1 MENRVKHAR
10 HGSNNAL
17 LERESSNALLARES
31 CPKIL
36 CIDDD
41 PDITRA
47 IKTILSNY
55 DVDVICDC
63 CGRLGTWDVY
73 QKNPDLIITDLR
85 MPDGD
90 GQLLLSEVKCNTQTA
105 SIPVI
110 VLSGQRDTHLPGL
123 LKNLGAASF
132 LQKPVH
138 YQRLLEEIRRF
149 ISLPELDWAS
159 ADEYGVNYHNDSE
172 SQDHRDRG

>member
-1 MENRVKHAR
+1 MENTVKHPR
-10 HGSNNAL
+10 HESNNAV
-17 LERESSNALLARES
+17 LEVESSNEQSKRS
-31 CPKIL
+31 SNSTIL
-36 CIDDD
+36 CVDDD
-41 PDITRA
+41 PDITHA

-73 QKNPDLIITDLR
+73 KKNPDLIITDLR

-90 GQLLLSEVKCNTQTA
+90 GQLLLEEVKCNTQTA
-105 SIPVI
+105 HIPVI
-110 VLSGQRDTHLPGL
+110 VLSGQRDSHLPGQ
-123 LKNLGAASF
+123 LKNLGAANF

-138 YQRLLEEIRRF
+138 YQTLLDEIRRF

-159 ADEYGVNYHNDSE
+159 ADENGVSH
-172 SQDHRDRG
+172 